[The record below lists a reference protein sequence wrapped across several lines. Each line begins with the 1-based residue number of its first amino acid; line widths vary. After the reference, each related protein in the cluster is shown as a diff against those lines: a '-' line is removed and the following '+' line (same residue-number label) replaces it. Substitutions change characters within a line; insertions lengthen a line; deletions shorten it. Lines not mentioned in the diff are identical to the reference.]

1 MIKYFSDY
9 LSTNIPDIFSVLP
22 DNISAK
28 PVELCCGSG
37 APVYEHSD
45 HQKLSDEAA
54 AGVETVQEVP
64 ASVEEVR

>member
-1 MIKYFSDY
+1 MSDHIFFC
-9 LSTNIPDIFSVLP
+9 LSIYIPNIFSVLP

-28 PVELCCGSG
+28 SVELCCGGG
-37 APVYEHSD
+37 APVYEHGD
-45 HQKLSDEAA
+45 HQELSDEAA